1 MLSKASTKNVDV
13 SFCACAIVKTQL
25 RGGRIKRMSSKKQ
38 KSVRDHKDYQSEIE
52 RLEFTKEYIKSVL
65 EQSKGN
71 KEQFVENLKEAFAE
85 LNTSDSSLSYMTLL
99 TNAQY
104 LELAES
110 ELERLASVIG
120 KPYFSRINFTSSG
133 DTNEEILYIGKASLF
148 DRVNQIP
155 IIVDWRS
162 PIANVYYDGRLGDVT
177 YDAYGETQSG
187 YLSLKRQYEIENG
200 LLKEIRDIDLT
211 THDELLQ
218 KSLSGKAD
226 NRLTEIVATIQ
237 NEQNEVIRASLKHPI
252 IVQGAAGSGK
262 TTIALHRISYFLY
275 SSGYRFPPEKLMI
288 LAPNKLFIDYI
299 SAVLPDLGVN
309 KIKQTTYIEFMKKC
323 LGKKMKLISPNSKL
337 MALINGNEKSKMIQW
352 VSSYK
357 GSLDFKELIEHYLK
371 EIEFNLAPSEDFII
385 EKSRLMRGGKL
396 KKLFIQ
402 EFQYLPI
409 YKRLDKIKNLL
420 ANDLRLK
427 KSLILS
433 KINSKYDDALEK
445 LLFSSRLDSEK
456 RKDKVVSFMDLK
468 EKRISSVEQ
477 ESKVAIKNYMASFV
491 KKDIFTLYKE
501 LMTSPELLQKYSS
514 TLSEKECRSLSKY
527 CQRNFDKNALE
538 LEDLAPLFYMK
549 AKLEGIEEQYM
560 MKSIFI
566 DEAQDYSYFQFAALR
581 EGFETEL
588 FTIVGDL
595 AQGIH
600 SYRGLNSWEPLVKE
614 IFPNANYQALQKSY
628 RTTVEI
634 MQLANDIL
642 SIMGKDLPKVEPV
655 IRHGAKPRFTKI
667 DPANLQQ
674 VREILEQDIQL
685 LKEEELN
692 SIAIIGRTDRECSR
706 IHKMLENSNLPVQLL
721 EEKED
726 MKKGSVVIL
735 PSHLSKG
742 LEFDAVLILTL
753 EELYSDKELDIK
765 LLYVA
770 MTRPMHRLY
779 LYGSAPSE
787 LLLNRVKS
795 VHFDMR

>member
-1 MLSKASTKNVDV
+1 
-13 SFCACAIVKTQL
+13 
-25 RGGRIKRMSSKKQ
+25 MSSKKQ
-38 KSVRDHKDYQSEIE
+38 ISVRNHKDYQTEVE

-65 EQSKGN
+65 EISKGN

-85 LNTSDSSLSYMTLL
+85 LDTSDSSLSYMNLL

-133 DTNEEILYIGKASLF
+133 DTKEEILYIGKASLF

-162 PIANVYYDGRLGDVT
+162 PIANVYYDGRLGNVT

-309 KIKQTTYIEFMKKC
+309 KIKQTTYIEFMRNC
-323 LGKKMKLISPNSKL
+323 LGKKLTLISPNSKL
-337 MALINGNEKSKMIQW
+337 MALINGNEKSKRIQW
-352 VSSYK
+352 VSSFK
-357 GSLDFKELIEHYLK
+357 GSLDFKELIDHYLK
-371 EIEFNLAPSEDFII
+371 EIEFNLAPSEDFMI

-396 KKLFIQ
+396 KKLFIN

-420 ANDLRLK
+420 ANDLRIK
-427 KSLILS
+427 KSMILS
-433 KINSKYDDALEK
+433 KINTKYDDALEK

-456 RKDKVVSFMDLK
+456 RTEKVVSFMDSK
-468 EKRISSVEQ
+468 EKRISMVEK
-477 ESKVAIKNYMASFV
+477 ESKVAIKNYMAHFV

-501 LMTSPELLQKYSS
+501 LMTSPELLQKYSR
-514 TLSEKECRSLSKY
+514 TLSELECKRLSNY
-527 CQRNFDKNALE
+527 CQRIFDKKALE
-538 LEDLAPLFYMK
+538 LEDLAPIFYMK
-549 AKLEGIEEQYM
+549 SKLEGIEEPYK
-560 MKSIFI
+560 MKSVFI
-566 DEAQDYSYFQFAALR
+566 DEAQDYSYFQFAALK

-600 SYRGLNSWEPLVKE
+600 SYRGLNSWEPLVND

-634 MQLANDIL
+634 MHLANDIL
-642 SIMGKDLPKVEPV
+642 SIMDKDLPKVEPV
-655 IRHGAKPRFTKI
+655 IRHGDKPCFTKI
-667 DPANLQQ
+667 DPGNLEQ
-674 VREILEQDIQL
+674 VKKILEHDIDL

-692 SIAIIGRTDRECSR
+692 SIAIIGRTDKECLR
-706 IHKMLENSNLPVQLL
+706 IHKMLENSNLPIQLL
-721 EEKED
+721 VEKED
-726 MKKGSVVIL
+726 MKKGCVVIL
-735 PSHLSKG
+735 PSYLSKG
-742 LEFDAVLILTL
+742 LEFDAVLILTM
-753 EELYSDKELDIK
+753 EESYREEELDIK

-779 LYGSAPSE
+779 LYASAPSE
-787 LLLNRVKS
+787 LLLNRAAS
-795 VHFDMR
+795 FHFDTR

>member
-1 MLSKASTKNVDV
+1 
-13 SFCACAIVKTQL
+13 
-25 RGGRIKRMSSKKQ
+25 MSSKKQ
-38 KSVRDHKDYQSEIE
+38 KSVREHKDYQSEIE

-71 KEQFVENLKEAFAE
+71 KEQFVENLKEAFAD
-85 LNTSDSSLSYMTLL
+85 LDTSDSSLSYMTLL

-104 LELAES
+104 LELAQS
-110 ELERLASVIG
+110 ELERLASIIG

-187 YLSLKRQYEIENG
+187 YLSLKRQYEIVDG

-237 NEQNEVIRASLKHPI
+237 NEQNDVIRASLKHPI

-288 LAPNKLFIDYI
+288 LAPNRLFIDYI

-309 KIKQTTYIEFMKKC
+309 KINQTTYVDFMRNC
-323 LGKKMKLISPNSKL
+323 LGKKIKLIAPNSKL
-337 MALINGNEKSKMIQW
+337 MTLLKGEGKSKWLQW
-352 VSSYK
+352 VSGYK
-357 GSLDFKELIEHYLK
+357 GSLEFKECIDTYLK
-371 EIEFNLAPSEDFII
+371 DIEYNLAPTKDFII
-385 EKSRLMRGGKL
+385 EKSLLMRGQKINR
-396 KKLFIQ
+396 LFLT

-409 YKRLDKIKNLL
+409 YKRLEKIKNLL
-420 ANDLRLK
+420 ANDLRIK
-427 KSLILS
+427 KSIILS
-433 KINSKYDDALEK
+433 KINSKYDDALDK
-445 LLFSSRLDSEK
+445 ALYTTRLDSDK
-456 RKDKVVSFMDLK
+456 RRERVVSIMDLK
-468 EKRISSVEQ
+468 EKRLSTVEQ
-477 ESKVAIKNYMASFV
+477 ESKVAVKNYMEPFV
-491 KKDIFTLYKE
+491 KKDIFALYKE
-501 LMTSPELLQKYSS
+501 LMTSPELLRMYSS
-514 TLSEKECRSLSKY
+514 TLSEIECKRLSQY
-527 CQRNFDKNALE
+527 CQRIFDKKALE

-549 AKLEGIEEQYM
+549 AKLEGIDEKYK
-560 MKSIFI
+560 MKSVFI
-566 DEAQDYSYFQFAALR
+566 DEAQDYSYFQFAALK
-581 EGFETEL
+581 EGFETDL

-600 SYRGLNSWEPLVKE
+600 SYRGLNSWEPLVTD
-614 IFPNANYQALQKSY
+614 IFPNANYHALQKSY

-634 MQLANDIL
+634 MHLANDIL
-642 SIMGKDLPKVEPV
+642 SIMGKDLPIVQPV
-655 IRHGAKPRFTKI
+655 IRHGDKPRFTKI
-667 DPANLQQ
+667 DPGNRQQ
-674 VREILEQDIQL
+674 VRETLEHDIQL
-685 LKEEELN
+685 LKVEELN
-692 SIAIIGRTDRECSR
+692 SIAIIGRTDSECLR
-706 IHKMLENSNLPVQLL
+706 IHKILENSNLPIQLL
-721 EEKED
+721 EEKQD

-735 PSHLSKG
+735 PSYLSKG

-753 EELYSDKELDIK
+753 EETFSEEEVDIK

-779 LYGSAPSE
+779 LYGSELSD
-787 LLLNRVKS
+787 LLLNKAAS
-795 VHFDMR
+795 DHFDTN

>member
-1 MLSKASTKNVDV
+1 
-13 SFCACAIVKTQL
+13 
-25 RGGRIKRMSSKKQ
+25 MSSKKQ
-38 KSVRDHKDYQSEIE
+38 KSVHEHKDYQAEVE

-65 EQSKGN
+65 EISKGN
-71 KEQFVENLKEAFAE
+71 KEQFVENLKEAFAD
-85 LNTSDSSLSYMTLL
+85 LDTSDSSLSYMTLL

-120 KPYFSRINFTSSG
+120 KPYFSRINFTSTG
-133 DTNEEILYIGKASLF
+133 DTEEEILYIGKASLF

-187 YLSLKRQYEIENG
+187 YLSLKRQYEIVNG

-288 LAPNKLFIDYI
+288 LAPNRLFIDYI

-309 KIKQTTYIEFMKKC
+309 KIKQTTYIDFMRKC
-323 LGKKMKLISPNSKL
+323 LGKKIKLIAPNSKL
-337 MALINGNEKSKMIQW
+337 MTLIKGNEKSKSIEW

-357 GSLDFKELIEHYLK
+357 GSLEFKALIDRYLRD
-371 EIEFNLAPSEDFII
+371 IEVNLAPSEDFML
-385 EKSRLMRGGKL
+385 EKSRLMRGEKL
-396 KKLFIQ
+396 KKLFLK
-402 EFQYLPI
+402 EFKYLPI
-409 YKRLDKIKNLL
+409 YKRLDKIQNLL

-427 KSLILS
+427 KSMILT
-433 KINSKYDDALEK
+433 KINTKYDDALDK
-445 LLFSSRLDSEK
+445 ALYSSRLDPEK
-456 RKDKVVSFMDLK
+456 RREKVVSLMERKENRLK
-468 EKRISSVEQ
+468 AVGQ
-477 ESKVAIKNYMASFV
+477 EAKVAIKNYMSPFV
-491 KKDIFTLYKE
+491 KREIFTLYKE
-501 LMTSPELLQKYSS
+501 LMTSAEFLQKYST
-514 TLSEKECRSLSKY
+514 TLSEKEAMVLSNYSGKI
-527 CQRNFDKNALE
+527 FAKNAFE
-538 LEDLAPLFYMK
+538 LEDLAPIFYMK
-549 AKLEGIEEQYM
+549 ARLEGIEEQYK
-560 MKSIFI
+560 MKSVFI
-566 DEAQDYSYFQFAALR
+566 DEAQDYSYFQFAAMK

-600 SYRGLNSWEPLVKE
+600 SYRGLNSWEPVVKD
-614 IFPNANYQALQKSY
+614 IFPNANYQTLQKSY
-628 RTTVEI
+628 RTTIEI
-634 MQLANDIL
+634 MHLANEIL
-642 SIMGKDLPKVEPV
+642 SIMNKDLPKVEPV
-655 IRHGAKPRFTKI
+655 IRHGDKPLFNKI
-667 DPANLQQ
+667 DTADWEQ
-674 VREILEQDIQL
+674 VKVVLEQDIQL
-685 LKEEELN
+685 LKDEGLH
-692 SIAIIGRTDRECSR
+692 SIAIIGRTDSECVA
-706 IHKMLENSNLPVQLL
+706 IHKMLENSNLPIQLL
-721 EEKED
+721 EETED
-726 MKKGSVVIL
+726 MEKGRVVIL
-735 PSHLSKG
+735 PSYLSKG
-742 LEFDAVLILTL
+742 LEFDAVLILAL
-753 EELYSDKELDIK
+753 EESFTEKEIDIK

-779 LYGSAPSE
+779 LYAKEASH
-787 LLLNRVKS
+787 LLLDKVGAN
-795 VHFDMR
+795 HFDVK

>member
-1 MLSKASTKNVDV
+1 
-13 SFCACAIVKTQL
+13 
-25 RGGRIKRMSSKKQ
+25 MSSKKQ
-38 KSVRDHKDYQSEIE
+38 RSVREHKDYQSEIE

-71 KEQFVENLKEAFAE
+71 KEQFVENLKEAFAD
-85 LNTSDSSLSYMTLL
+85 LDTSDSSLSYMTLL

-110 ELERLASVIG
+110 ELERLASVLG

-187 YLSLKRQYEIENG
+187 YLSLKRQYEIEDG

-237 NEQNEVIRASLKHPI
+237 NEQNDVIRASLKHPI

-288 LAPNKLFIDYI
+288 LAPNRLFIDYI

-309 KIKQTTYIEFMKKC
+309 KIKQTTYVDFMRSC
-323 LGKKMKLISPNSKL
+323 LGKKIKLIAPNSKL
-337 MALINGNEKSKMIQW
+337 MTLLKGETKAKWLQW
-352 VSSYK
+352 MSGYK
-357 GSLDFKELIEHYLK
+357 GSLDFKDCIDAYLK
-371 EIEFNLAPSEDFII
+371 EIEYNLAPSKDFII
-385 EKSRLMRGGKL
+385 EKSLLMRGQKINR
-396 KKLFIQ
+396 LFLT

-409 YKRLDKIKNLL
+409 YSRLDKIKNLL
-420 ANDLRLK
+420 ANDLRIK
-427 KSLILS
+427 KSIILS
-433 KINSKYDDALEK
+433 KINSKYDEALEK
-445 LLFSSRLDSEK
+445 ALYTTRLDSDK
-456 RKDKVVSFMDLK
+456 RRERVVSIMDLK
-468 EKRISSVEQ
+468 AKRLSTVEQ
-477 ESKVAIKNYMASFV
+477 ESKVAVKNYMEPFV
-491 KKDIFTLYKE
+491 KKDIFALYKE
-501 LMTSPELLQKYSS
+501 LMTSPELLKKYSR
-514 TLSEKECRSLSKY
+514 TLSEIECKKLSQY
-527 CQRNFDKNALE
+527 CQRIFDKKALE

-549 AKLEGIEEQYM
+549 AKLEGIDEKYK
-560 MKSIFI
+560 MKSVFI
-566 DEAQDYSYFQFAALR
+566 DEAQDYSYFQFAAMK
-581 EGFETEL
+581 EGFETDL

-600 SYRGLNSWEPLVKE
+600 SYRGINSWEPLVTD
-614 IFPNANYQALQKSY
+614 IFPSANYHALQKSY

-634 MQLANDIL
+634 MHLANDIL
-642 SIMGKDLPKVEPV
+642 SIMNKDLPIVQPV
-655 IRHGAKPRFTKI
+655 IRHGDKPHFTKI
-667 DPANLQQ
+667 DPSNLQQ
-674 VREILEQDIQL
+674 VRETLEHDIHL
-685 LKEEELN
+685 LKEDELN
-692 SIAIIGRTDRECSR
+692 SIAIIGRTDSECMR
-706 IHKMLENSNLPVQLL
+706 IHNMLENSNLPIQLL
-721 EEKED
+721 EEKQD

-735 PSHLSKG
+735 PSYLSKG
-742 LEFDAVLILTL
+742 LEFDAVLILSL
-753 EELYSDKELDIK
+753 EEAYSEEEIDIK

-779 LYGSAPSE
+779 LYANERSD
-787 LLLNRVKS
+787 LLLNKAS
-795 VHFDMR
+795 SDHLDT

>member
-1 MLSKASTKNVDV
+1 
-13 SFCACAIVKTQL
+13 
-25 RGGRIKRMSSKKQ
+25 MSSKKQ
-38 KSVRDHKDYQSEIE
+38 KSVREHKDYQAEIE
-52 RLEFTKEYIKSVL
+52 RLEFSKEYIKSVL

-71 KEQFVENLKEAFAE
+71 KEQFVENLKEAFAD
-85 LNTSDSSLSYMTLL
+85 LDTSDSSLSYMTLL

-187 YLSLKRQYEIENG
+187 YLSLKRQYEIEDG

-237 NEQNEVIRASLKHPI
+237 NEQNDVIRASLKHPI

-288 LAPNKLFIDYI
+288 LAPNRLFIDYI

-309 KIKQTTYIEFMKKC
+309 KIKQTTYVDFMRIC
-323 LGKKMKLISPNSKL
+323 LGKKIKIIAPNSKL
-337 MALINGNEKSKMIQW
+337 MTLLKGERRKSKWLQW
-352 VSSYK
+352 VSGYK
-357 GSLDFKELIEHYLK
+357 GSLEFKECIDTYLK
-371 EIEFNLAPSEDFII
+371 DIEYKLAPSKDFII
-385 EKSRLMRGGKL
+385 EKSLLMRGQKINR
-396 KKLFIQ
+396 LFLT

-420 ANDLRLK
+420 ANDLRIK
-427 KSLILS
+427 KSIILS
-433 KINSKYDDALEK
+433 KINSKYDDALDK
-445 LLFSSRLDSEK
+445 ALYTTRLDSDK
-456 RKDKVVSFMDLK
+456 RRERVVSIMDLK
-468 EKRISSVEQ
+468 EKRLNTVEQ
-477 ESKVAIKNYMASFV
+477 ESKVAVKSYMDPFV
-491 KKDIFTLYKE
+491 KKDIFALYKE
-501 LMTSPELLQKYSS
+501 LMTSPELLRKYSS
-514 TLSEKECRSLSKY
+514 TLSEIECKRLSQY
-527 CQRNFDKNALE
+527 CQRIFDKKALE

-549 AKLEGIEEQYM
+549 AKLEGIDEKYK
-560 MKSIFI
+560 MKSVFI
-566 DEAQDYSYFQFAALR
+566 DEAQDYSYFQFAAMK
-581 EGFETEL
+581 EGFETDL

-600 SYRGLNSWEPLVKE
+600 SYRGLNSWEPLVTD
-614 IFPNANYQALQKSY
+614 IFPNANYHALQKSY

-634 MQLANDIL
+634 MHLANDIL
-642 SIMGKDLPKVEPV
+642 SIMDKDLPIVQPV
-655 IRHGAKPRFTKI
+655 IRHGDKPRFTKI
-667 DPANLQQ
+667 DPSHLQQ
-674 VREILEQDIQL
+674 VRETIEHDIQL

-692 SIAIIGRTDRECSR
+692 SIAIIGRTDSECLR
-706 IHKMLENSNLPVQLL
+706 IHKLLENSNLPIQLL
-721 EEKED
+721 EEKQD
-726 MKKGSVVIL
+726 MKKGRVVIL
-735 PSHLSKG
+735 PSYLSKG

-753 EELYSDKELDIK
+753 EEVYSVEEVDIK

-779 LYGSAPSE
+779 LYGSSLSD
-787 LLLNRVKS
+787 LLLNKASS
-795 VHFDMR
+795 VHFDTN

>member
-1 MLSKASTKNVDV
+1 
-13 SFCACAIVKTQL
+13 
-25 RGGRIKRMSSKKQ
+25 MSSKKRI
-38 KSVRDHKDYQSEIE
+38 SVHKHKDYQSEVE

-65 EQSKGN
+65 EMSKGN
-71 KEQFVENLKEAFAE
+71 KEQFVENLKEAFAD
-85 LNTSDSSLSYMTLL
+85 LDTSDSSLSYMTLL

-104 LELAES
+104 LELAQS
-110 ELERLASVIG
+110 ELERLESVIG

-133 DTNEEILYIGKASLF
+133 DTKEEILYIGKASLF

-162 PIANVYYDGRLGDVT
+162 PIANVYYDGRLGEVT

-187 YLSLKRQYEIENG
+187 YLSLKRQYEIEEG

-218 KSLSGKAD
+218 KSLGGKAD

-309 KIKQTTYIEFMKKC
+309 KIKQTTYIEFMRKA
-323 LGKKMKLISPNSKL
+323 LGKKINLFSPTSKL
-337 MALINGNEKSKMIQW
+337 MALINGKENSKWIQW

-357 GSLDFKELIEHYLK
+357 GSLEFKVLIDAYLK
-371 EIEFNLAPSEDFII
+371 DIELKLAPSQDFMI
-385 EKSRLMRGGKL
+385 EKSLLMRGQKIQRLFL
-396 KKLFIQ
+396 K
-402 EFQYLPI
+402 EFNYLPI
-409 YKRLDKIKNLL
+409 YKRLDKIKSLL
-420 ANDLRLK
+420 ANDVRMK
-427 KSLILS
+427 KSIMLS
-433 KINSKYDDALEK
+433 KINTKYDEALDK
-445 LLFSSRLDSEK
+445 ALYTRRLDSEK
-456 RKDKVVSFMDLK
+456 RKEKVVYIMDTK
-468 EKRISSVEQ
+468 AKRISMIEQ
-477 ESKVAIKNYMASFV
+477 ESKVAVKNYLDPFV
-491 KKDIFTLYKE
+491 KKDIFTLYNE
-501 LMTSPELLQKYSS
+501 LMTSPELLQKYSG

-527 CQRNFDKNALE
+527 CQRIFNKKALE

-549 AKLEGIEEQYM
+549 AKLEGIDEKYK
-560 MKSIFI
+560 MKSVFI
-566 DEAQDYSYFQFAALR
+566 DEAQDYSYFQFAALK

-600 SYRGLNSWEPLVKE
+600 SYRGLNSWEPLVQE
-614 IFPNANYQALQKSY
+614 VFPNANYHSLQKSY

-642 SIMGKDLPKVEPV
+642 SIMNKDLPIVEPV
-655 IRHGAKPRFTKI
+655 IRHGNKPRFTKI

-674 VREILEQDIQL
+674 VRETLEQDIHL

-692 SIAIIGRTDRECSR
+692 SIAIIGRTDSECVR
-706 IHKMLENSNLPVQLL
+706 IHEMLENSNLPIQLL

-735 PSHLSKG
+735 PSYLSKG

-753 EELYSDKELDIK
+753 EEAYSEEELDVK

-770 MTRPMHRLY
+770 MTRPMHVLY
-779 LYGSAPSE
+779 LYGKNQSD
-787 LLLNRVKS
+787 LLLNRVS
-795 VHFDMR
+795 SEHFSLQ

>member
-1 MLSKASTKNVDV
+1 
-13 SFCACAIVKTQL
+13 
-25 RGGRIKRMSSKKQ
+25 MSPKKE
-38 KSVRDHKDYQSEIE
+38 KSVLDHKDYQEEVE

-65 EQSKGN
+65 EMAKGN
-71 KEQFVENLKEAFAE
+71 KEQFVENLKEAFAD
-85 LNTSDSSLSYMTLL
+85 LDTSESSLSYMTLI

-104 LELAES
+104 LELAQS

-120 KPYFSRINFTSSG
+120 KPYFSRINFTSRG
-133 DTNEEILYIGKASLF
+133 DTEEEILYIGKASLF

-162 PIANVYYDGRLGDVT
+162 PIANVYYDGRLGEVT

-187 YLSLKRQYEIENG
+187 YLSLKRQYEIEDG
-200 LLKEIRDIDLT
+200 FLKEIRDIDLT

-218 KSLSGKAD
+218 KSLAGKAD

-288 LAPNKLFIDYI
+288 LAPNRLFIDYI

-309 KIKQTTYIEFMKKC
+309 KIKQTTYIDFMKSC
-323 LGKKMKLISPNSKL
+323 LGKKIKLLSPNSKL
-337 MALINGNEKSKMIQW
+337 MALINGNEKSKWIQW

-357 GSLDFKELIEHYLK
+357 GSLEFKVVIDNYLK
-371 EIEFNLAPSEDFII
+371 EIEISLAPTEDFII
-385 EKSRLMRGGKL
+385 EKSRLMKGKNINRLFL
-396 KKLFIQ
+396 K

-420 ANDLRLK
+420 VNDLRLK
-427 KSLILS
+427 KSIILS
-433 KINSKYDDALEK
+433 KINQKYDDALEK
-445 LLFSSRLDSEK
+445 ALYSTRLDDNK
-456 RKDKVVSFMDLK
+456 RREKVVYVMETK
-468 EKRISSVEQ
+468 ETRIKTVEQ
-477 ESKVAIKNYMASFV
+477 ESKTAVKKYMDSFV
-491 KKDIFTLYKE
+491 KKDVFTLYKE
-501 LMTSPELLQKYSS
+501 LMGSPELLQKYSKK
-514 TLSEKECRSLSKY
+514 LSEFECKRLSNY
-527 CQRNFDKNALE
+527 CNKMFAKNVLE

-549 AKLEGIEEQYM
+549 AKLEGIDEAFK

-566 DEAQDYSYFQFAALR
+566 DEAQDYSYFQFAALKD
-581 EGFETEL
+581 GFETDL

-600 SYRGLNSWEPLVKE
+600 SYRGLNSWEPLVKG
-614 IFPNANYQALQKSY
+614 IFPNANYQSLQKSY

-642 SIMGKDLPKVEPV
+642 SIMDKDLPIVDPV
-655 IRHGAKPRFTKI
+655 IRHGDKPRFTKI
-667 DPANLQQ
+667 DPNNLEQI
-674 VREILEQDIQL
+674 RAILEEDIQL
-685 LKEEELN
+685 LKRENLN
-692 SIAIIGRTDRECSR
+692 SIAIIGRTDKECLR
-706 IHKMLENSNLPVQLL
+706 IQKILENSNLPIQLL

-735 PSHLSKG
+735 PSYLSKG
-742 LEFDAVLILTL
+742 LEFDAVLILTM
-753 EELYSDKELDIK
+753 EEAYSEEELDIK
-765 LLYVA
+765 LLYVS

-779 LYGSAPSE
+779 LYSE
-787 LLLNRVKS
+787 KESDLLLSRVDTE
-795 VHFDMR
+795 HFDMK

>member
-1 MLSKASTKNVDV
+1 
-13 SFCACAIVKTQL
+13 
-25 RGGRIKRMSSKKQ
+25 MSQKKQ
-38 KSVRDHKDYQSEIE
+38 KSVREHKDYQSEVE

-65 EQSKGN
+65 EMSKGN
-71 KEQFVENLKEAFAE
+71 KEQIVENLKEAFAE
-85 LNTSDSSLSYMTLL
+85 LDTSDSSLSYMTLL

-133 DTNEEILYIGKASLF
+133 DSKEEILYIGKASLF
-148 DRVNQIP
+148 DRVNQTP

-162 PIANVYYDGRLGDVT
+162 PIANVYYDGRLGDVS
-177 YDAYGETQSG
+177 YDAYGEMQSG
-187 YLSLKRQYEIENG
+187 YLSLKRQYEIVNG
-200 LLKEIRDIDLT
+200 ILKEIRDIDLT

-218 KSLSGKAD
+218 KSLTGKAD

-309 KIKQTTYIEFMKKC
+309 KINQTTYIEFMRTC
-323 LGKKMKLISPNSKL
+323 LGKKIKLLSPNSKL
-337 MALINGNEKSKMIQW
+337 MMLINSNEKSKRVQW

-357 GSLDFKELIEHYLK
+357 GSLEFKGIIDRYLK
-371 EIEFNLAPSEDFII
+371 EIELDLAPTEDFII
-385 EKSRLMRGGKL
+385 EKSRLMRGDKL
-396 KKLFIQ
+396 KRLFLK
-402 EFQYLPI
+402 EFKYLPI

-420 ANDLRLK
+420 ANDLRIK
-427 KSLILS
+427 KSIILT

-445 LLFSSRLDSEK
+445 ALYSTRLDAEK
-456 RKDKVVSFMDLK
+456 RREKVVSIMDSK
-468 EKRISSVEQ
+468 ELRIKAVEQ
-477 ESKVAIKNYMASFV
+477 ESKVAVKNYMDSFV
-491 KKDIFTLYKE
+491 EKDIFSLYKG
-501 LMTSPELLQKYSS
+501 LMTSPERLQKYSTS
-514 TLSEKECRSLSKY
+514 LSEIECKKLTNY
-527 CQRNFDKNALE
+527 CQQVFAKNALE

-549 AKLEGIEEQYM
+549 AKLEGIEEQYK

-566 DEAQDYSYFQFAALR
+566 DEAQDYSYFQFAALK
-581 EGFETEL
+581 EGFETDL

-634 MQLANDIL
+634 MHLANDIL
-642 SIMGKDLPKVEPV
+642 SIMDKDLPKVEPV
-655 IRHGAKPRFTKI
+655 IRHGDKPRYTNI
-667 DPANLQQ
+667 DPANLHQ
-674 VREILEQDIQL
+674 VKEILEHDIHL

-692 SIAIIGRTDRECSR
+692 SIAIIGRTDKECLR
-706 IHKMLENSNLPVQLL
+706 IHKMLENSNLPIQLL

-726 MKKGSVVIL
+726 MKKGCIVIL
-735 PSHLSKG
+735 PSYLSKG
-742 LEFDAVLILTL
+742 LEFDAVLILNL
-753 EELYSDKELDIK
+753 DESYSDEELDIK

-770 MTRPMHRLY
+770 MTRPMHRLF
-779 LYGSAPSE
+779 LYASAPSD
-787 LLLNRVKS
+787 LLLNRVNS
-795 VHFDMR
+795 DNFENE

>member
-1 MLSKASTKNVDV
+1 
-13 SFCACAIVKTQL
+13 
-25 RGGRIKRMSSKKQ
+25 MSSKKQ
-38 KSVRDHKDYQSEIE
+38 KSVREHKDYQAEIE

-71 KEQFVENLKEAFAE
+71 KEQFVGNLKEAFAD
-85 LNTSDSSLSYMTLL
+85 LDTSDSSLSYMTLL

-187 YLSLKRQYEIENG
+187 YLSLKRQYEIEDG

-237 NEQNEVIRASLKHPI
+237 NEQNDVIRASLKHPI

-288 LAPNKLFIDYI
+288 LAPNRLFIDYI

-309 KIKQTTYIEFMKKC
+309 KIKQTTYIDFMRNC
-323 LGKKMKLISPNSKL
+323 LGKKIKLIAPNSKL
-337 MALINGNEKSKMIQW
+337 MTLLKGEGKSKSKWLQW
-352 VSSYK
+352 VSGYK
-357 GSLDFKELIEHYLK
+357 GSLDFKECIDAYLK
-371 EIEFNLAPSEDFII
+371 DIEYNLAPSKDFII
-385 EKSRLMRGGKL
+385 EKSLLMRGQKINR
-396 KKLFIQ
+396 LFLT

-409 YKRLDKIKNLL
+409 YSRLDKIKNLL
-420 ANDLRLK
+420 ANDLRIK
-427 KSLILS
+427 KSIILS

-445 LLFSSRLDSEK
+445 ALYSTRLDSDK
-456 RKDKVVSFMDLK
+456 RRVRVVSIMDLK
-468 EKRISSVEQ
+468 EKRLNTVEQ
-477 ESKVAIKNYMASFV
+477 ESKVAVKNYMDPFV
-491 KKDIFTLYKE
+491 KKDIFALYKE
-501 LMTSPELLQKYSS
+501 LMTSPELLEKYSS
-514 TLSEKECRSLSKY
+514 TLSEIECKRLSQY
-527 CQRNFDKNALE
+527 CQRIFDKKALE

-549 AKLEGIEEQYM
+549 AKLEGIDEKYK
-560 MKSIFI
+560 MKSVFI
-566 DEAQDYSYFQFAALR
+566 DEAQDYSYFQFAAMK
-581 EGFETEL
+581 EGFETDL

-600 SYRGLNSWEPLVKE
+600 SYRGLNSWEPLVTD
-614 IFPNANYQALQKSY
+614 IFPNANYHALQKSY

-634 MQLANDIL
+634 MHLANDIL
-642 SIMGKDLPKVEPV
+642 SIMDKDLPIVQPV
-655 IRHGAKPRFTKI
+655 IRHGDKPRFTKI
-667 DPANLQQ
+667 DPSHLQR
-674 VREILEQDIQL
+674 VRETIEHDIQL

-692 SIAIIGRTDRECSR
+692 SIAIIGRTESECLR
-706 IHKMLENSNLPVQLL
+706 IHKMLDNSKLPIQLL
-721 EEKED
+721 EEKQD

-735 PSHLSKG
+735 PSYLSKG

-753 EELYSDKELDIK
+753 EEAYSVEEVDIK

-779 LYGSAPSE
+779 LYGGSLTD
-787 LLLNRVKS
+787 LLLNKASS
-795 VHFDMR
+795 VHFDCHGDGSSGHM

>member
-1 MLSKASTKNVDV
+1 
-13 SFCACAIVKTQL
+13 
-25 RGGRIKRMSSKKQ
+25 MSQKKQ
-38 KSVRDHKDYQSEIE
+38 KSVREHKDYQSEVE

-65 EQSKGN
+65 EMSKGN
-71 KEQFVENLKEAFAE
+71 KEQIVENLKAAFAE
-85 LNTSDSSLSYMTLL
+85 LDTSDSSLSYMTLL

-120 KPYFSRINFTSSG
+120 KPYFSRINYTSSG
-133 DTNEEILYIGKASLF
+133 DNKEEILYIGKASLF
-148 DRVNQIP
+148 DRVNQTP

-162 PIANVYYDGRLGDVT
+162 PIANVYYDGRLGDVS
-177 YDAYGETQSG
+177 YDAYGEMQSG

-200 LLKEIRDIDLT
+200 ILKEIRDIDLT

-309 KIKQTTYIEFMKKC
+309 KIKQTTYIEFMRNC
-323 LGKKMKLISPNSKL
+323 LGKKIKFLSPNSKL
-337 MALINGNEKSKMIQW
+337 MALIDGNRKTKWLQW
-352 VSSYK
+352 FSSYK
-357 GSLDFKELIEHYLK
+357 GSLEFKGIIDRYLK
-371 EIEFNLAPSEDFII
+371 EIELDLTPSKDFII
-385 EKSRLMRGGKL
+385 EKSRLMRGDKL
-396 KKLFIQ
+396 KRLFLK
-402 EFQYLPI
+402 EFKYLPI

-420 ANDLRLK
+420 ASDLKLK
-427 KSLILS
+427 KSIILT

-445 LLFSSRLDSEK
+445 ALYSTRLDAEK
-456 RKDKVVSFMDLK
+456 RREKVVSIMDSK
-468 EKRISSVEQ
+468 ELRIKAVEQ
-477 ESKVAIKNYMASFV
+477 ESKVAVKNYMDSFV
-491 KKDIFTLYKE
+491 KKDIFSLYKE
-501 LMTSPELLQKYSS
+501 LMTSPERLQKYS
-514 TLSEKECRSLSKY
+514 TVLSEIECKKLTNY
-527 CQRNFDKNALE
+527 CQQVFAKNALE

-549 AKLEGIEEQYM
+549 AKLEGIEEHYK

-566 DEAQDYSYFQFAALR
+566 DEAQDYSYFQFAALK
-581 EGFETEL
+581 EGFETDL

-634 MQLANDIL
+634 MHLANDIL
-642 SIMGKDLPKVEPV
+642 SIMDKDLPKVEPV
-655 IRHGAKPRFTKI
+655 IRHGDKPRYTNI

-674 VREILEQDIQL
+674 VKEIVEHDIHL

-692 SIAIIGRTDRECSR
+692 SIAIIGKTNAECLR
-706 IHKMLENSNLPVQLL
+706 IHKMLKNSNLPIQLL

-726 MKKGSVVIL
+726 MKKGCVVIL
-735 PSHLSKG
+735 PSYLSKG
-742 LEFDAVLILTL
+742 LEFDAVLILTM
-753 EELYSDKELDIK
+753 EESYSEEELDIK

-770 MTRPMHRLY
+770 MTRPMHRLF
-779 LYGSAPSE
+779 LYASAPSE
-787 LLLNRVKS
+787 LLLNRVNS
-795 VHFDMR
+795 DNFENE

>member
-1 MLSKASTKNVDV
+1 
-13 SFCACAIVKTQL
+13 
-25 RGGRIKRMSSKKQ
+25 MSSNKQ
-38 KSVRDHKDYQSEIE
+38 KSVREHKDYQEEVE

-65 EQSKGN
+65 EMSKGN

-85 LNTSDSSLSYMTLL
+85 LDTSDSSLSYMTLL
-99 TNAQY
+99 TNAQF

-110 ELERLASVIG
+110 ELERLESVIG

-133 DTNEEILYIGKASLF
+133 DSNEEILYIGKASLF

-177 YDAYGETQSG
+177 YEAYGETQSG

-200 LLKEIRDIDLT
+200 FLKDIRDIDLT

-309 KIKQTTYIEFMKKC
+309 KIKQTTYIEFMSKC

-337 MALINGNEKSKMIQW
+337 MALINGNEKSNMIQW

-357 GSLDFKELIEHYLK
+357 GSLEFKEVIDHYLK

-385 EKSRLMRGGKL
+385 EKSRLIRGAKL

-409 YKRLDKIKNLL
+409 YKRLDKIKNILT
-420 ANDLRLK
+420 NDLRLK

-445 LLFSSRLDSEK
+445 LLFRSRLESEK
-456 RKDKVVSFMDLK
+456 RKEKVVSFMDSK
-468 EKRISSVEQ
+468 ERRISSVEK
-477 ESKVAIKNYMASFV
+477 ESKVAIKNYMAPFV
-491 KKDIFTLYKE
+491 KKDIFSLYKE
-501 LMTSPELLQKYSS
+501 LMTSPELLQKYSN
-514 TLSEKECRSLSKY
+514 TLSEKECRALSKY

-538 LEDLAPLFYMK
+538 LEDFAPLFYMK
-549 AKLEGIEEQYM
+549 AKLEGIEEPYK
-560 MKSIFI
+560 MKSVFI

-600 SYRGLNSWEPLVKE
+600 SYRGLKSWEPLLRDV
-614 IFPNANYQALQKSY
+614 FPNANYQSLQKSY

-642 SIMGKDLPKVEPV
+642 SIMDQNLPKVEPV
-655 IRHGAKPRFTKI
+655 IRHGDKPRFTKI
-667 DPANLQQ
+667 NPANLEQ
-674 VREILEQDIQL
+674 VKQILEDDIQL
-685 LKEEELN
+685 IKKEELN
-692 SIAIIGRTDRECSR
+692 SIAIIGRTDKECLR
-706 IHKMLENSNLPVQLL
+706 IHKMLENSNLPIQLL

-726 MKKGSVVIL
+726 MKKGCIVIL

-742 LEFDAVLILTL
+742 LEFDAVLIVTL
-753 EELYSDKELDIK
+753 EESYSDEELDIK

-779 LYGSAPSE
+779 LYASAPSD
-787 LLLNRVKS
+787 LLLDRVQQGR
-795 VHFDMR
+795 F

>member
-1 MLSKASTKNVDV
+1 MST
-13 SFCACAIVKTQL
+13 
-25 RGGRIKRMSSKKQ
+25 KKQ
-38 KSVRDHKDYQSEIE
+38 KSVREHKDYQTEIE
-52 RLEFTKEYIKSVL
+52 RLEFTKEYIKNVL
-65 EQSKGN
+65 EMSKGN
-71 KEQFVENLKEAFAE
+71 KEQYVENLKEAFAN
-85 LNTSDSSLSYMTLL
+85 LDTSDSSLSYMTLL

-104 LELAES
+104 LELAAS

-120 KPYFSRINFTSSG
+120 KPYFSRINFKNSG
-133 DTNEEILYIGKASLF
+133 DTEEEILYIGKASLF

-162 PIANVYYDGRLGDVT
+162 PIASVYYDGRLGDVT
-177 YDAYGETQSG
+177 YDAYGELQSG
-187 YLSLKRQYEIENG
+187 YLSLKRQYEIEEG
-200 LLKEIRDIDLT
+200 FLKEIRDIDLT

-218 KSLSGKAD
+218 KTLSGKAD

-288 LAPNKLFIDYI
+288 LAPNRLFIDYI
-299 SAVLPDLGVN
+299 SAVLPDLGVK
-309 KIKQTTYIEFMKKC
+309 KIKQTTYSDFMRNC
-323 LGKKMKLISPNSKL
+323 LGKKIKLLSPNSKL
-337 MALINGNEKSKMIQW
+337 IALLKGDEKTKWIQW
-352 VSSYK
+352 ISGYK
-357 GSLDFKELIEHYLK
+357 GSLEFKAVIDRYLR
-371 EIEFNLAPSEDFII
+371 EIEINFAPSEDFIV
-385 EKSRLMRGGKL
+385 EKSLLMKGAKIKRLFL
-396 KKLFIQ
+396 K

-427 KSLILS
+427 KSIILT

-445 LLFSSRLDSEK
+445 ALYSTRMDTDK
-456 RKDKVVSFMDLK
+456 RREKVVTIMDLK
-468 EKRISSVEQ
+468 EKRLRTVEQ
-477 ESKVAIKNYMASFV
+477 ESKVAIKNYMDPFV
-491 KKDIFTLYKE
+491 KKDIFTLYKD
-501 LMTSPELLQKYSS
+501 LMTSPELIQKYSPI
-514 TLSEKECRSLSKY
+514 LSEIECKKLSRY
-527 CQRNFDKNALE
+527 CQKVFEKKALE

-549 AKLEGIEEQYM
+549 AKLEGIEEPFK

-566 DEAQDYSYFQFAALR
+566 DEAQDYSYFQFAAMK
-581 EGFETEL
+581 EGFETDL

-600 SYRGLNSWEPLVKE
+600 SYRGLNSWEPLVTDV
-614 IFPNANYQALQKSY
+614 FPNANYHALQKSY

-642 SIMGKDLPKVEPV
+642 SIMGKDLPTVEPV
-655 IRHGAKPRFTKI
+655 IRHGDKPRFTKI
-667 DPANLQQ
+667 DPGDLQKL
-674 VREILEQDIQL
+674 RETLENDIHV
-685 LKEEELN
+685 LKDEELN
-692 SIAIIGRTDRECSR
+692 SIAIIGRTDNECIR
-706 IHKMLENSNLPVQLL
+706 IQKMLENSNLPIQLL

-735 PSHLSKG
+735 PSYLSKG
-742 LEFDAVLILTL
+742 LEFDAVLIVTL
-753 EELYSDKELDIK
+753 EESYSDGELDIK

-779 LYGSAPSE
+779 LYASTQSD
-787 LLLNRVKS
+787 LLLNKAAS
-795 VHFDMR
+795 IHFDNEC

>member
-1 MLSKASTKNVDV
+1 
-13 SFCACAIVKTQL
+13 
-25 RGGRIKRMSSKKQ
+25 MSSKKQ
-38 KSVRDHKDYQSEIE
+38 KSVREHKDYQLEIE

-65 EQSKGN
+65 EMSKGN

-85 LNTSDSSLSYMTLL
+85 LDTSDSSLSYMTLL

-104 LELAES
+104 LELAKS
-110 ELERLASVIG
+110 ELERLESVIG

-187 YLSLKRQYEIENG
+187 YLSLKRQYEIEEG

-288 LAPNKLFIDYI
+288 LAPNRLFIDYI

-309 KIKQTTYIEFMKKC
+309 KIKQTTYIDFMRKS
-323 LGKKMKLISPNSKL
+323 LEKKMKLLSPNSKL
-337 MALINGNEKSKMIQW
+337 MTLLKGEAKSKWLHW
-352 VSSYK
+352 VSGYK
-357 GSLDFKELIEHYLK
+357 GSLAFKELIDNYLK
-371 EIEFNLAPSEDFII
+371 EIELNLAPSEDFII
-385 EKSRLMRGGKL
+385 EKSLLMRGEKI
-396 KKLFIQ
+396 KKLFLQ
-402 EFQYLPI
+402 EFHYLPI
-409 YKRLDKIKNLL
+409 YRRLDKIKNLL
-420 ANDLRLK
+420 ANDVRLK
-427 KSLILS
+427 KSIMLS
-433 KINSKYDDALEK
+433 KIKTKYDDALDK
-445 LLFSSRLDSEK
+445 ALYTSKLDSEK
-456 RKDKVVSFMDLK
+456 RKEKVVYLMDTK
-468 EKRISSVEQ
+468 AKRISTVEQ
-477 ESKVAIKNYMASFV
+477 ESKVAVKNYLDPFV
-491 KKDIFTLYKE
+491 RKDIFTLYKE
-501 LMTSPELLQKYSS
+501 LMTSAELLQKYSS
-514 TLSEKECRSLSKY
+514 TLSERECKKLSQY
-527 CQRNFDKNALE
+527 SQRIFAKKALE

-549 AKLEGIEEQYM
+549 AKLEGIDEKYK
-560 MKSIFI
+560 MKSVFI
-566 DEAQDYSYFQFAALR
+566 DEAQDYSYFQFAALK
-581 EGFETEL
+581 EGFETDL

-614 IFPNANYQALQKSY
+614 VFPNANYHSLQKSY

-634 MQLANDIL
+634 MKLANDIL
-642 SIMGKDLPKVEPV
+642 SIMKKDLPTVEPV
-655 IRHGAKPRFTKI
+655 IRHGDKPRFTKI
-667 DPANLQQ
+667 DPANLSQI
-674 VREILEQDIQL
+674 REIIERDVQL
-685 LKEEELN
+685 LKEEDLN
-692 SIAIIGRTDRECSR
+692 SIAIIGRTDSECMR
-706 IHKMLENSNLPVQLL
+706 IHKMLENSNLPIQLL

-735 PSHLSKG
+735 PSYLSKG
-742 LEFDAVLILTL
+742 LEFDAVLVLSL
-753 EELYSDKELDIK
+753 EEVFSEEELDIK

-779 LYGSAPSE
+779 VYGSEPSN
-787 LLLNRVKS
+787 LLLDRAAAN
-795 VHFDMR
+795 HFDTK

>member
-1 MLSKASTKNVDV
+1 MSTK
-13 SFCACAIVKTQL
+13 
-25 RGGRIKRMSSKKQ
+25 KQ
-38 KSVRDHKDYQSEIE
+38 NSVREHKDYQTEIE
-52 RLEFTKEYIKSVL
+52 HLEFTKEYIKNVL
-65 EQSKGN
+65 EMSKGN
-71 KEQFVENLKEAFAE
+71 KEQFVENLKEAFAD
-85 LNTSDSSLSYMTLL
+85 LDTSDSSLSYMTLL

-133 DTNEEILYIGKASLF
+133 DSNEEILYIGKASLF

-162 PIANVYYDGRLGDVT
+162 PIASVYYDGRLGDVT
-177 YDAYGETQSG
+177 YDAYGERQSG

-200 LLKEIRDIDLT
+200 FLKEIRDIDLT

-288 LAPNKLFIDYI
+288 LAPNRLFIDYI

-309 KIKQTTYIEFMKKC
+309 KIKQTTYVDFMRAC
-323 LGKKMKLISPNSKL
+323 LGKKMKLLSPNSKL
-337 MALINGNEKSKMIQW
+337 LALLKGEEKTKWIHW

-357 GSLDFKELIEHYLK
+357 GSLDFKALIDHYIK
-371 EIEFNLAPSEDFII
+371 DIEENLAPSQDFII
-385 EKSRLMRGGKL
+385 EKSLLMKGKKIKRLFL
-396 KKLFIQ
+396 K
-402 EFQYLPI
+402 EFHYLPI

-420 ANDLRLK
+420 ANDLRIK
-427 KSLILS
+427 KLVILN
-433 KINSKYDDALEK
+433 KINSKYDEALDKALYNTRMDPDRRRE
-445 LLFSSRLDSEK
+445 
-456 RKDKVVSFMDLK
+456 KVVFIMDTK
-468 EKRISSVEQ
+468 EKRIKTVEQ
-477 ESKVAIKNYMASFV
+477 ESKAAVKNYLEPFV
-491 KKDIFTLYKE
+491 KKDIFTLYKD
-501 LMTSPELLQKYSS
+501 LMTSPKLLQKFSS
-514 TLSEKECRSLSKY
+514 TLSEMECKKLSRYGQKV
-527 CQRNFDKNALE
+527 FEKKALE

-549 AKLEGIEEQYM
+549 AKLEGIDEKYK

-566 DEAQDYSYFQFAALR
+566 DEAQDYSYFQFAALK
-581 EGFETEL
+581 EGFETDL

-600 SYRGLNSWEPLVKE
+600 SYRGLNSWEPLVKD
-614 IFPNANYQALQKSY
+614 IFPNANYHALQKSY

-634 MQLANDIL
+634 MELANDIL
-642 SIMGKDLPKVEPV
+642 AIMGKDLPIVQPV
-655 IRHGAKPRFTKI
+655 IRHGDKPRFTKI
-667 DPANLQQ
+667 DPEHLQQ
-674 VREILEQDIQL
+674 VRETLENDIHL
-685 LKEEELN
+685 LKKEELN
-692 SIAIIGRTDRECSR
+692 SIAIIGRTDSDCVR
-706 IHKMLENSNLPVQLL
+706 IHKILENSNLPIQLL
-721 EEKED
+721 VEKED

-735 PSHLSKG
+735 PSYLSKG
-742 LEFDAVLILTL
+742 LEFDAVLIVTL
-753 EELYSDKELDIK
+753 EEKYSEEEIDIK

-779 LYGSAPSE
+779 LYGRAQSD
-787 LLLNRVKS
+787 LLLDKVLGL
-795 VHFDMR
+795 HFDM

>member
-1 MLSKASTKNVDV
+1 
-13 SFCACAIVKTQL
+13 
-25 RGGRIKRMSSKKQ
+25 MSSKKQ
-38 KSVRDHKDYQSEIE
+38 KSVREHKDYQSEIE

-71 KEQFVENLKEAFAE
+71 KEQFVENLKEAFAD
-85 LNTSDSSLSYMTLL
+85 LDTSDSSLSYMNLL

-104 LELAES
+104 LELAQS
-110 ELERLASVIG
+110 ELERLASIIG

-177 YDAYGETQSG
+177 YEAYGETQSG
-187 YLSLKRQYEIENG
+187 YLSLKRQYEIVDG

-237 NEQNEVIRASLKHPI
+237 NEQNDVIRASLKHPI

-288 LAPNKLFIDYI
+288 LAPNRLFIDYI

-309 KIKQTTYIEFMKKC
+309 KINQTTYVDFMRNC
-323 LGKKMKLISPNSKL
+323 LGKKIKLIAPNSKL
-337 MALINGNEKSKMIQW
+337 MTLLKREGKSKWLQW
-352 VSSYK
+352 VSGYK
-357 GSLDFKELIEHYLK
+357 GSLAFKDCIDAYLK
-371 EIEFNLAPSEDFII
+371 DIEYNLAPSKDFII
-385 EKSRLMRGGKL
+385 EKSLLMRGQKINR
-396 KKLFIQ
+396 LFLT

-409 YKRLDKIKNLL
+409 YNRLDKIKNLL
-420 ANDLRLK
+420 ANDLRIK
-427 KSLILS
+427 KSIILS

-445 LLFSSRLDSEK
+445 ALYTSRLDSDK
-456 RKDKVVSFMDLK
+456 RRERVVSIMDLK
-468 EKRISSVEQ
+468 EKRLSAVEQ
-477 ESKVAIKNYMASFV
+477 ESKVAVKNYMDPYI

-501 LMTSPELLQKYSS
+501 LMTAPELLKKYSS
-514 TLSEKECRSLSKY
+514 TLSEIECKKLSQY
-527 CQRNFDKNALE
+527 CQRIFDKKALE

-549 AKLEGIEEQYM
+549 AKLEGIDEKYK
-560 MKSIFI
+560 MKSVFI
-566 DEAQDYSYFQFAALR
+566 DEAQDYSYFQFVAMK
-581 EGFETEL
+581 EGFETDL

-600 SYRGLNSWEPLVKE
+600 SYRGLNSWEPLVTD
-614 IFPNANYQALQKSY
+614 IFPNANYHALQKSY

-634 MQLANDIL
+634 MHLANDIL
-642 SIMGKDLPKVEPV
+642 SIMDKDLPIVQPV
-655 IRHGAKPRFTKI
+655 IRHGDKPRFTKI
-667 DPANLQQ
+667 DPNNLVQ
-674 VREILEQDIQL
+674 VRESLEHDIQI

-692 SIAIIGRTDRECSR
+692 SIAIIGRTDSECLR
-706 IHKMLENSNLPVQLL
+706 IHKMLENSNLPIQLI
-721 EEKED
+721 EEKQD

-735 PSHLSKG
+735 PSYLSKG
-742 LEFDAVLILTL
+742 LEFDAVLILNL
-753 EELYSDKELDIK
+753 VESFSEEEVDIK

-779 LYGSAPSE
+779 LYGSS
-787 LLLNRVKS
+787 LSDFLLNKANS
-795 VHFDMR
+795 VHFDTN

>member
-1 MLSKASTKNVDV
+1 
-13 SFCACAIVKTQL
+13 
-25 RGGRIKRMSSKKQ
+25 MSSKKQ
-38 KSVRDHKDYQSEIE
+38 KSVREHKDYQAEIE

-85 LNTSDSSLSYMTLL
+85 LDTSDSSLSYMTLL

-104 LELAES
+104 LELAVS

-133 DTNEEILYIGKASLF
+133 DTDEEILYIGKASLF

-187 YLSLKRQYEIENG
+187 YLSLKRQYEIEDG

-237 NEQNEVIRASLKHPI
+237 NEQNDVIRASLKHPI

-288 LAPNKLFIDYI
+288 LAPNRLFIDYI

-309 KIKQTTYIEFMKKC
+309 KIKQTTYVDFMRNC
-323 LGKKMKLISPNSKL
+323 FGKKIKLIAPNSKL
-337 MALINGNEKSKMIQW
+337 MTLLKGEGKSKWLQW
-352 VSSYK
+352 VSGYK
-357 GSLDFKELIEHYLK
+357 GSLDFKDCIDAYLK
-371 EIEFNLAPSEDFII
+371 DIEYNLAPSKDFII
-385 EKSRLMRGGKL
+385 EKSLLMRGQKINR
-396 KKLFIQ
+396 LFLT

-409 YKRLDKIKNLL
+409 YSRLDKIKNLL
-420 ANDLRLK
+420 ANDLRIK
-427 KSLILS
+427 KSIILS

-445 LLFSSRLDSEK
+445 ALYSTRLDSDK
-456 RKDKVVSFMDLK
+456 RRVRVVSIMDLK
-468 EKRISSVEQ
+468 EKRLNTVEQ
-477 ESKVAIKNYMASFV
+477 ESKVAVKNYMDPFV
-491 KKDIFTLYKE
+491 KKDIFALYKE
-501 LMTSPELLQKYSS
+501 LMTSPELLRSYSS
-514 TLSEKECRSLSKY
+514 TLSEIECKRLSQY
-527 CQRNFDKNALE
+527 CQRIFDKKALE

-549 AKLEGIEEQYM
+549 AKLEGIDEKYK
-560 MKSIFI
+560 MKSVFI
-566 DEAQDYSYFQFAALR
+566 DEAQDYSYFQFAAMK

-600 SYRGLNSWEPLVKE
+600 SYRGLNSWEPLVTD
-614 IFPNANYQALQKSY
+614 IFPNANYHALQKSY

-634 MQLANDIL
+634 MHLANDIL
-642 SIMGKDLPKVEPV
+642 SIMDKDLPIVQPV
-655 IRHGAKPRFTKI
+655 IRHGDKPRFTKI
-667 DPANLQQ
+667 DPSHLQQ
-674 VREILEQDIQL
+674 VRETIEHDIQL

-692 SIAIIGRTDRECSR
+692 SIAIIGRTDSECLR
-706 IHKMLENSNLPVQLL
+706 IHKLLENSNLPIQLL
-721 EEKED
+721 EEKQD
-726 MKKGSVVIL
+726 MKKGRVVIL
-735 PSHLSKG
+735 PSYLSKG

-753 EELYSDKELDIK
+753 EEVYSVEEVDIK

-779 LYGSAPSE
+779 LYGSS
-787 LLLNRVKS
+787 LSDFLLNKANS
-795 VHFDMR
+795 VHFDTN

>member
-1 MLSKASTKNVDV
+1 
-13 SFCACAIVKTQL
+13 
-25 RGGRIKRMSSKKQ
+25 MSSNKQ
-38 KSVRDHKDYQSEIE
+38 KSVREHKDYQEEVE
-52 RLEFTKEYIKSVL
+52 RLEFTKEFIKSVL
-65 EQSKGN
+65 EMSKGN

-85 LNTSDSSLSYMTLL
+85 LDTSDSSLSYMTLL
-99 TNAQY
+99 TNAQF

-110 ELERLASVIG
+110 ELERLESIIG

-162 PIANVYYDGRLGDVT
+162 PIANVYYDGRLGNVT

-200 LLKEIRDIDLT
+200 FLKDIRDIDLT

-309 KIKQTTYIEFMKKC
+309 KIKQTTYIEFMSKC

-337 MALINGNEKSKMIQW
+337 MALINGNEKSNMIQW

-357 GSLDFKELIEHYLK
+357 GSLEFKEVIDHYLK
-371 EIEFNLAPSEDFII
+371 EIEFNLAPSEDFMI
-385 EKSRLMRGGKL
+385 EKSRLIRGGRL

-409 YKRLDKIKNLL
+409 YKRLDKIKNIL

-433 KINSKYDDALEK
+433 KINNKYDEALEK
-445 LLFSSRLDSEK
+445 LLFSGRPESEK
-456 RKDKVVSFMDLK
+456 RKEKVISFMDSK
-468 EKRISSVEQ
+468 EKRISSVEK
-477 ESKVAIKNYMASFV
+477 ESKVAIKNYMAPFV

-501 LMTSPELLQKYSS
+501 LMTSPELLQKYAR
-514 TLSEKECRSLSKY
+514 TLSEKECRALSKY
-527 CQRNFDKNALE
+527 CQRNFDKKALE
-538 LEDLAPLFYMK
+538 LEDYAPLFYMK
-549 AKLEGIEEQYM
+549 AKLEGIEEPYK

-581 EGFETEL
+581 AGFETEL

-600 SYRGLNSWEPLVKE
+600 SYRGLKSWEPLVKE
-614 IFPNANYQALQKSY
+614 IFPTANYQTLQKSY

-642 SIMGKDLPKVEPV
+642 SIMNQDLPKVEPV
-655 IRHGAKPRFTKI
+655 IRHGDKPRFTKI
-667 DPANLQQ
+667 DPANLEQ
-674 VREILEQDIQL
+674 VKQILEDDIQMI
-685 LKEEELN
+685 KKEELN
-692 SIAIIGRTDRECSR
+692 SIAIIGRTDKECLR
-706 IHKMLENSNLPVQLL
+706 IHNMLENSNLPIQLL

-735 PSHLSKG
+735 PSYLSKG
-742 LEFDAVLILTL
+742 LEFDAVLIVALD
-753 EELYSDKELDIK
+753 EKYSDEELDIK

-779 LYGSAPSE
+779 LYASSPSD
-787 LLLNRVKS
+787 LLLDRVPPGR
-795 VHFDMR
+795 F